1 MVTHEESIKI
11 IDGYGLKFT
20 PELKTP
26 SVKMPFNGYTQ
37 EEYAQE
43 MIDQYKKAGIS
54 PSRVF
59 PQSFLPADIFYWIK
73 AEPKFAKQAV
83 YLDERVD
90 TLEGY
95 ANATA
100 SIPALAKAGVKI
112 LGPAFFALTKL
123 DSKKNIVPSEY
134 AIAAKKAGLK
144 MIPYSFERSGP
155 LSTGGGYYY
164 GYSKPSFS
172 TSRFLL
178 FFKCSRER

>member
-1 MVTHEESIKI
+1 MTHEESIKL

-26 SVKMPFNGYTQ
+26 SVPMPFKGYTQ
-37 EEYAQE
+37 EQFAQE
-43 MIDQYKKAGIS
+43 MIDQYKKAGIK
-54 PSRVF
+54 PERVF
-59 PQSFLPADIFYWIK
+59 PQSFLPADVFYWIK
-73 AEPKFAKQAV
+73 KEPKFAKQAV

-100 SIPALAKAGVKI
+100 SLPDLAKRGVKI

-155 LSTGGGYYY
+155 LVTGGGYYY
-164 GYSKPSFS
+164 GYGKLI
-172 TSRFLL
+172 FL
-178 FFKCSRER
+178 CIA